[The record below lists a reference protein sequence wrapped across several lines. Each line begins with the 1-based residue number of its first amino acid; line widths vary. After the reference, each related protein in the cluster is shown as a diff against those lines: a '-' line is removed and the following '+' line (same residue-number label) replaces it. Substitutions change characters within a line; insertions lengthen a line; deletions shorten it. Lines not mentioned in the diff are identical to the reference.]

1 MSKIEKISTHA
12 VIYARFSSKMQNDGA
27 SIDLQLDA
35 CKDFASKNGYTIVGT
50 YVDEAISGT
59 KEDQR
64 IQFMQMIA
72 DAETLDF
79 STVLVY
85 KYNRFARD
93 MRLQSK
99 YEDLLDQSE
108 VSLIATTENYGDSH
122 QASLLKMISAWS
134 AENDILQI
142 SENVLRGQKS
152 RARECRHCG
161 GAPPLGYQV
170 DPVTKHLVLS
180 DDPLEI
186 QAVQTIF
193 EMRAMGYTFE
203 EISRTLDKKGINCSR
218 KGHRIPKTSMLSILK
233 NEKYKGVFLFNK
245 SIAKDK
251 HGKRNGHQYKDD
263 SEIIRVPNGCPTII
277 DDVLFDQVQ
286 TILKNPASMAGGR
299 ARAKRHYLLS
309 GFLKCQCGA
318 SYIAHYR
325 NERPGHRA
333 YSSYVCSGRRRIPDT
348 TCQNPGIEM
357 TSLEKA
363 VLSLVQDFLLQDA
376 TKITEQMNAHHRSL
390 YEGLESELLSNRSL
404 LIEVQKKIRNISEAI
419 ADGLYDVALRQKLEE
434 LKSSEQLLN
443 EQMMGLK
450 KATNTKPV
458 TVEIVQKKLFELNAD
473 MKSHHYR
480 EVQMVLSSIIDQIV
494 IYDDYIEV
502 TLTVAFLNDLEN
514 FMPYLTTHTISRE
527 SLKNSQYNGSYSPD
541 SASDNDFFALFFSQG
556 KGASL
561 GLNRKI

>member
-35 CKDFASKNGYTIVGT
+35 CKDFASKNGYAIMGT

-170 DPVTKHLVLS
+170 DPVTKQLVLS

-186 QAVQTIF
+186 EAVQTIF

-203 EISRTLDKKGINCSR
+203 EISRTLDKKGINISR

-233 NEKYKGVFLFNK
+233 NEKYKGVYVFNK

-251 HGKRNGHQYKDD
+251 HGRRNGHQYKDD
-263 SEIIRVPNGCPTII
+263 SEIIRVPNGCPSII

-286 TILKNPASMAGGR
+286 TILKNPASKAGR
-299 ARAKRHYLLS
+299 ASAKRHYLLS

-333 YSSYVCSGRRRIPDT
+333 YSNYVCSGRRRIPDT
-348 TCQNPGIEM
+348 TCQNPGVEM
-357 TSLEKA
+357 TSLETA
-363 VLSLVQDFLLQDA
+363 VLSLLQDFFLQDA
-376 TKITEQMNAHHRSL
+376 AMIAEKVNGHHRSL
-390 YEGLESELLSNRSL
+390 YEGLESELLSNRSR

-419 ADGLYDVALRQKLEE
+419 ADGLYDAALRQKLEE
-434 LKSSEQLLN
+434 LKSSEQRLTG
-443 EQMMGLK
+443 QMMGLK
-450 KATNTKPV
+450 KATDTKPV
-458 TVEIVQKKLFELNAD
+458 TVEIVQERLSELSTD
-473 MKSHHYR
+473 MKSLHYR
-480 EVQMVLSSIIDQIV
+480 EVQMSLSSIIDQIV

-502 TLTVAFLNDLEN
+502 TLKVTFLNGLEN
-514 FMPYLTTHTISRE
+514 FMPYLTTHAISRE
-527 SLKNSQYNGSYSPD
+527 SLKNSQYDGSYFPD
-541 SASDNDFFALFFSQG
+541 NVSDDDFFALFFSRG
-556 KGASL
+556 KGA
-561 GLNRKI
+561 